1 MAQDKGYLDQ
11 SGNQVVAIVK
21 NLDRDVERGEDT
33 LMLGY
38 GLVLLAPAFA
48 PLLPPSILLP
58 LMAITFAVSATVA
71 RLHFYKMAR
80 KLSVSLAELESRD
93 KHTFKPITDVFDEHP
108 QQTLAVAFN
117 PLKNLKRT
125 WKSILGGLMINP
137 FWGPIFYMLGVQ
149 FVEDKQLVVLNKA
162 VIQVEDKVMPIVLRD
177 DWSE

>member
-1 MAQDKGYLDQ
+1 MAHDKGYLEK

-33 LMLGY
+33 VMLGY

-58 LMAITFAVSATVA
+58 IMAIVFAVSATAA

-80 KLSVSLAELESRD
+80 KMRESLVELEDRD
-93 KHTFKPITDVFDEHP
+93 QFVLKPIAEVFNEHP
-108 QQTLAVAFN
+108 QQTLGVAFN

-125 WKSILGGLMINP
+125 LKSVLGGLMINP

-149 FVEDKQLVVLNKA
+149 FVEDKHFFVLNKA
-162 VIQVEDKVMPIVLRD
+162 VISVEEKIMPIVLRD
-177 DWSE
+177 E

>member
-1 MAQDKGYLDQ
+1 MAEESGYMDP
-11 SGNQVVAIVK
+11 SGNRVEAIVR

-33 LMLGY
+33 IMLGY

-58 LMAITFAVSATVA
+58 LMAITFAVSASAA
-71 RLHFYKMAR
+71 RWHFYKMAR
-80 KLSVSLAELESRD
+80 KLAHSLARLE
-93 KHTFKPITDVFDEHP
+93 TAEQATLKPIAQVFEDHP

-149 FVEDKQLVVLNKA
+149 FVEDKHFFVLNKA
-162 VIQVEDKVMPIVLRD
+162 VISVEQRILPLVLRD
-177 DWSE
+177 E

>member
-11 SGNQVVAIVK
+11 FGNQVVAIVK

-33 LMLGY
+33 IMLGY

-58 LMAITFAVSATVA
+58 LMAIAFAISASVA

-80 KLSVSLAELESRD
+80 KLSVSMDDLESREQQVL
-93 KHTFKPITDVFDEHP
+93 KPISDVFVEHP
-108 QQTLAVAFN
+108 EQTLAVAFN

-149 FVEDKQLVVLNKA
+149 FVEDKHFVVLNKA
-162 VIQVEDKVMPIVLRD
+162 VIVVEQKIMPIVLRD
-177 DWSE
+177 E

>member
-1 MAQDKGYLDQ
+1 MAEESGYLDP
-11 SGNQVVAIVK
+11 SGDRVVAIVQ

-33 LMLGY
+33 IMLGY

-58 LMAITFAVSATVA
+58 LMAITFAVSASAA
-71 RLHFYKMAR
+71 RWHFYKMAR
-80 KLSVSLAELESRD
+80 KLAYSMAVLEHSEQV
-93 KHTFKPITDVFDEHP
+93 KLKPIAQVFEDHP

-149 FVEDKQLVVLNKA
+149 FVEDKHFFVLNKA
-162 VIQVEDKVMPIVLRD
+162 VISVEQKIMPIILRD
-177 DWSE
+177 E